1 MKWIIDRF
9 EGDFA
14 VVGCGDMYFNVP
26 KSALPLGVSEG
37 DVLNIEINVAETN
50 AKTVQV
56 KDRLKKL
63 FGE

>member
-9 EGDFA
+9 EGNYA
-14 VVGCGDMYFNVP
+14 VVGCGDVYFNVP
-26 KSALPLGVSEG
+26 KSALPPNVLEG
-37 DVLNIEINVAETN
+37 DIVDIVINVAETD
-50 AKTVQV
+50 AKTNKV

>member
-1 MKWIIDRF
+1 MKWVIDRF
-9 EGDFA
+9 EGDYA
-14 VVGCGDMYFNVP
+14 LIGCGDMYFNIP
-26 KSALPLGVSEG
+26 KSALPFGISEG
-37 DVLNIEINVAETN
+37 DILDIQINVAETD